1 MSFATCQLLIPCFSI
16 LYAGFNRR
24 IPTTNHVSVTWFIVY
39 SNLQS
44 GWWSHVSHQAKD
56 LVTSMLHIAPQRR
69 PTAAQ
74 LVKHPWL
81 NSMVPSIQ
89 QQVYCIEQNVNTL
102 NSGYN
107 NQSVLVGV
115 TLNQPPSEGKHLK
128 ETVAATFRAIAASP
142 QIAHLGPVAMSEL
155 ARRRFKDKALGRLQQ
170 S

>member
-1 MSFATCQLLIPCFSI
+1 
-16 LYAGFNRR
+16 
-24 IPTTNHVSVTWFIVY
+24 
-39 SNLQS
+39 
-44 GWWSHVSHQAKD
+44 
-56 LVTSMLHIAPQRR
+56 MLHIAPQRR

-81 NSMVPSIQ
+81 NARAPTIYQ
-89 QQVYCIEQNVNTL
+89 QGHVVVHQSASL
-102 NSGYN
+102 YN
-107 NQSVLVGV
+107 NQNSLVDV
-115 TLNQPPSEGKHLK
+115 SYTQPTSGGKHLK